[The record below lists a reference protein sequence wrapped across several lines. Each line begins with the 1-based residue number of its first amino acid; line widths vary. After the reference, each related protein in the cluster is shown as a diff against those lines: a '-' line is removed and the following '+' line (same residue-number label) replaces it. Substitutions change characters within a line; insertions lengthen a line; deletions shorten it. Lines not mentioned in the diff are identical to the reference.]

1 MHVPS
6 ISYAFAPYP
15 FASKDSGKYSSY
27 LSRYLSGTT
36 ATSSNSEGN
45 PIFLSAR
52 KAEATLK
59 SSTSITPAN
68 KLALKPQCIS
78 GDVIVLTILPPS
90 FNHINQLVKNHI
102 LFVSYHYNSCFLQY
116 RIYRILL
123 AVDIS
128 DVHEH
133 SYLLN

>member
-90 FNHINQLVKNHI
+90 FNHINQLFKNHI
-102 LFVSYHYNSCFLQY
+102 FLLVITTTHVSFNTEFTEYCWQLTFRTYMSTL
-116 RIYRILL
+116 IY
-123 AVDIS
+123 
-128 DVHEH
+128 
-133 SYLLN
+133 